1 MVLET
6 AQVRA
11 KERAQQAAQQTADGA
26 KDEIGRRAF
35 DTLEEYFPEQ
45 AAERRRQNQTAV
57 FLVGLAVGFA
67 LGVLVGR

>member
-11 KERAQQAAQQTADGA
+11 RERAQQAAQQTADGA
-26 KDEIGRRAF
+26 KEEFGRRAF

-45 AAERRRQNQTAV
+45 AERRRQNQTTM